1 MYWEV
6 NSADSK
12 KEIKTLSKQLNVCN
26 TTASLLVTR
35 DIKSFEDAKTFFRPS
50 LDHLHD
56 PFLMKDMDKA
66 VKRILEAISNDE
78 KILIYGDYD
87 VDGTSSVALVCKFLR
102 NNTTNQVSTY
112 IPDRYDEGY
121 GISYQ
126 SIDYAADNEFSLV
139 IALDCGIKAVDKI
152 SYANNKNIDYII
164 CDHHKPESVIPDAI
178 AVLNPLRGDCSYPFK
193 YLCGCGIGFKLIQAL
208 DITQDDWESNIENY
222 LDLVAVAIGADLVP
236 LIGENRTLC
245 YFGLKVINLS
255 PTIGLKAI
263 IRGIN
268 KPEITLSEVS
278 FYIAPRINS
287 AGRIKH
293 GNNAVE
299 LLLEENFDNAI
310 SFSKEIDNFN
320 LERRGLDQ
328 LITSQALKQ
337 IESNEEQKDF
347 TTMVFKKDW
356 HKGVIGIV
364 ASRLIEKYYRPTLVF
379 TKSNDVLA
387 ASARSVKG
395 YDVYN
400 AIESCKEHLIQFGGH
415 KYAAG
420 LTLKPENYLAF
431 KTSFEKH
438 VKKTIKK
445 EMLTPT
451 ITVEE
456 KIQFSEIT
464 PKFFRILKQFAP
476 FGPSNKQPVFWS
488 DNLNDTGYCKTVG
501 EEGKHLKLSLRQ
513 DNSDIFKAIA
523 FGLGD
528 KLSLVKNKAQ
538 FKAAFNIDENNWNG
552 VKSVQLKLLDI
563 KSND

>member
-1 MYWEV
+1 MHWEV
-6 NSADSK
+6 NSTDSE
-12 KEIKTLSKQLNVCN
+12 KEIKTLSKELNVCN
-26 TTASLLVTR
+26 TTASLLFSR
-35 DIKSFEDAKTFFRPS
+35 DIKSFEAAKTFFRPS

-66 VKRILEAISNDE
+66 VKRIFEAIKNDE

-87 VDGTSSVALVCKFLR
+87 VDGTTSVALVCKYLKS
-102 NNTTNQVSTY
+102 NSTNQISTY

-139 IALDCGIKAVDKI
+139 IALDCGVKAIDKI
-152 SYANNKNIDYII
+152 SYANNKKIDYII
-164 CDHHKPESVIPDAI
+164 CDHHKPETTIPDAA
-178 AVLNPLRGDCSYPFK
+178 AVLNPLREDCKYPFK

-208 DITQDDWESNIENY
+208 DLSQDDWESNIESY

-245 YFGLKVINLS
+245 YFGLKIINTS

-310 SFSKEIDNFN
+310 IFSKEIDNFN

-328 LITSQALKQ
+328 LITNQALKQ
-337 IESNEEQKDF
+337 IENNKEQKNF
-347 TTMVFKKDW
+347 TTVVFKKDW

-400 AIESCKEHLIQFGGH
+400 AIESCREHLIQFGGH

-420 LTLKPENYLAF
+420 LTLKPENYSAF
-431 KTSFEKH
+431 KSSFEKH
-438 VKKTIKK
+438 VKKTIEKK
-445 EMLTPT
+445 MLTPT
-451 ITVEE
+451 ITIDE
-456 KIQFSEIT
+456 KIQLLDIT

-476 FGPSNKQPVFWS
+476 FGPSNKQPVFLS
-488 DNLNDTGYCKTVG
+488 ENLKDTGYCKTVG
-501 EEGKHLKLSLRQ
+501 EDDKHLKLSLKQ
-513 DNSDIFKAIA
+513 GNSDVFKAIA

-528 KLSLVKNKAQ
+528 KLSLIKNKAQ
-538 FKAAFNIDENNWNG
+538 FSGVFNIAENNWNG
-552 VKSVQLKLLDI
+552 AKSIQLKLLDI